1 MISAVHYDSPVGP
14 LRLIADDHALHRLDW
29 VNSDRS
35 VETSTPL
42 LRVAL
47 DQLDAYFAGRL
58 MRFDLP
64 LAPAPTPFAGRV
76 REAMRAIPFGE
87 TASYG
92 ELARRLDS
100 SARAVGAACGANPL
114 PIVVPC
120 HRVVAAG
127 GGLGGY
133 SGGRGADT
141 KRALLAH
148 ECTIFSPAR

>member
-1 MISAVHYDSPVGP
+1 VISAVLYDSPVGR
-14 LRLIADDHALHRLDW
+14 LRLVGDEHALDRLDW
-29 VNSDRS
+29 AGSDRS
-35 VETSTPL
+35 VGTVGPV
-42 LRVAL
+42 LRAAL

-58 MRFDLP
+58 LRFDLP

-76 REAMRAIPFGE
+76 REAMRAIPYGE

-100 SARAVGAACGANPL
+100 NPRAVGAACGANPIA
-114 PIVVPC
+114 IVVPC